1 MSNERGPKVAVVTGA
16 SQGIGAAIVEAYR
29 KLGFAVVAN
38 SRSITPSAD
47 PLVLTVPGDVSDAAV
62 GRRIVELALERFGR
76 IDTVVNNAGVLVSK
90 PFTENTA
97 DEYARV
103 VATNLDGFFNVT
115 RPAVAAMTGGG
126 HVVSITATIA
136 DNADRHFPSFLA
148 SLTKGGLNAATKAL
162 AIEHAARGVRFNAVS
177 PGFIK
182 TPLNPP
188 EIRDLMTSQSPLGH
202 MGEASDIADAV
213 AYLETATYVTGEIL
227 HVDGGRG
234 AGH

>member
-1 MSNERGPKVAVVTGA
+1 MTNEYGPKVAVVTGA
-16 SQGIGAAIVEAYR
+16 SQGIGAGIVEAYR
-29 KLGFAVVAN
+29 RLGFAVVAN
-38 SRSITPSAD
+38 SRSITPSED
-47 PLVLTVPGDVSDAAV
+47 PLVLTVPGDVADPAV
-62 GRRIVELALERFGR
+62 GSRIVELALERFGR

-97 DEYARV
+97 DDYARV
-103 VATNLDGFFNVT
+103 VATNLNGFFNVT
-115 RPAVAAMTGGG
+115 RPAVAAMTGSG

-136 DNADRHFPSFLA
+136 DNADHHFPSFLA

-162 AIEHAARGVRFNAVS
+162 ALEYAARGIRVNAVS

-188 EIRDLMTSQSPLGH
+188 EIHDLMTAQVPMGW
-202 MGEASDIADAV
+202 MGEVSDIAEAV
-213 AYLETATYVTGEIL
+213 TYLENAEYVTGEIL
-227 HVDGGRG
+227 HVDGGQV

>member
-1 MSNERGPKVAVVTGA
+1 MTNEYGPKVAVVTGA
-16 SQGIGAAIVEAYR
+16 SQGIGAGIVEAYR
-29 KLGFAVVAN
+29 RLGFAVVAN
-38 SRSITPSAD
+38 SRSITPSED
-47 PLVLTVPGDVSDAAV
+47 PLVLTAPGDVADPAV
-62 GRRIVELALERFGR
+62 GSRIVELALERFGR

-97 DEYARV
+97 DDYARV
-103 VATNLDGFFNVT
+103 VATNLNGFFNVT
-115 RPAVAAMTGGG
+115 RPAVAAMTGSG

-136 DNADRHFPSFLA
+136 DNADHHFPSFLA

-162 AIEHAARGVRFNAVS
+162 ALEYAARGIRVNAVS

-188 EIRDLMTSQSPLGH
+188 EIRELMTAQAPMGR
-202 MGEASDIADAV
+202 MGEVSDIAEAV
-213 AYLETATYVTGEIL
+213 TYLENAKYVTGEIL

-234 AGH
+234 AGQ

>member
-1 MSNERGPKVAVVTGA
+1 MTNEYGTKVAVITGA
-16 SQGIGAAIVEAYR
+16 SRGIGAGLVEAYR

-38 SRSITPSAD
+38 SRSITPSED
-47 PLVLTVPGDVSDAAV
+47 PLVLTVPGDVADAAV
-62 GRRIVELALERFGR
+62 GRRIVEQALERFGR
-76 IDTVVNNAGVLVSK
+76 IDTVVNNAGILVSK
-90 PFTENTA
+90 PFTENTS
-97 DEYARV
+97 DDFARV
-103 VATNLDGFFNVT
+103 IATNLNGFFNVT

-136 DNADRHFPSFLA
+136 DNADHHFPSFLA

-162 AIEHAARGVRFNAVS
+162 AIEYAARGVRVNAVS

-188 EIRDLMTSQSPLGH
+188 EIRELMTDQAPVGR
-202 MGEASDIADAV
+202 MGEVSDIAEAV
-213 AYLETATYVTGEIL
+213 TYLENAKYVTGEIL
-227 HVDGGRG
+227 HVDGGRV

>member
-1 MSNERGPKVAVVTGA
+1 MNDAHGPRVAIITGA
-16 SQGIGAAIVEAYR
+16 SRGIGAGIVEAYR

-38 SRSITPSAD
+38 SRTIEASDD
-47 PLVLTVPGDVSDAAV
+47 PLVLAVPGDLADPAV
-62 GRRIVELALERFGR
+62 GQRLVEQAVERFGR
-76 IDTVVNNAGVLVSK
+76 IDTVVSNAGILISK
-90 PFTENTA
+90 PFTELTV
-97 DEYARV
+97 DDYAQV
-103 VATNLDGFFNVT
+103 VATNLNGFFYVT
-115 RPAVAAMTGGG
+115 RPAVAAMTDGG

-162 AIEHAARGVRFNAVS
+162 AIEYAARGVRFNAVS

-188 EIRDLMTSQSPLGH
+188 EIRELMTSQVPVGR
-202 MGEASDIADAV
+202 MGEVSDIAEAV
-213 AYLETATYVTGEIL
+213 TYLENAKYVTGEIL

>member
-1 MSNERGPKVAVVTGA
+1 MSNEYGPKVAVITGA
-16 SQGIGAAIVEAYR
+16 SQGIGAGLVEAYR

-38 SRSITPSAD
+38 SRTIAASDDS
-47 PLVLTVPGDVSDAAV
+47 LVLAVPGDISDPAV
-62 GRRIVELALERFGR
+62 GRRIVEQALERFGR
-76 IDTVVNNAGVLVSK
+76 VDTVVNNAGVLVSK

-97 DEYARV
+97 DDFARV
-103 VATNLDGFFNVT
+103 IATNLNGFFNVT

-162 AIEHAARGVRFNAVS
+162 AIEYAARGIRFNAVS

-182 TPLNPP
+182 TPLNGPD
-188 EIRDLMTSQSPLGH
+188 IRELMTSQVPMGH
-202 MGEASDIADAV
+202 MGEVSDVAEAV
-213 AYLETATYVTGEIL
+213 TYLENAQYVTGEIL

-234 AGH
+234 AGY

>member
-1 MSNERGPKVAVVTGA
+1 MSNVYGPKVAVITGA
-16 SQGIGAAIVEAYR
+16 SQGIGAGIVEAYR

-38 SRSITPSAD
+38 SRTIAASDDS
-47 PLVLTVPGDVSDAAV
+47 LVLAVPGDISDPAV
-62 GRRIVELALERFGR
+62 GRRIVEQALERFGR
-76 IDTVVNNAGVLVSK
+76 VDTVVNNAGVLVSK

-97 DEYARV
+97 EDYARV
-103 VATNLDGFFNVT
+103 VATNLNGFFYVT
-115 RPAVAAMTGGG
+115 RPAVAAMTDGG
-126 HVVSITATIA
+126 HVVSISATIA

-162 AIEHAARGVRFNAVS
+162 AIEHAARGIRFNTVS

-182 TPLNPP
+182 TPLNGP
-188 EIRDLMTSQSPLGH
+188 EIRELMTSQVPMGH
-202 MGEASDIADAV
+202 MGEVSDVAEAV
-213 AYLETATYVTGEIL
+213 TYLENAKYVTGEIL